1 MPRAVLYCGFGHR
14 INNGQGTAVR
24 LYHPGKEGK
33 NLFRGDILIDGREA
47 EVIEARKVVGTQ
59 PEAGAVEA
67 VQSLDP
73 PPQGTALH
81 AEKIVRPDAFPEQC
95 LRPAQNS
102 FPHPFRLLTV
112 AGAQQHG
119 AAVGAVKATAEGAVD
134 DAGYSD
140 EEFERLFKT
149 CQEKEI
155 TLLIDEAYHYFYPK
169 TFIKYALK
177 NRRVLVTR
185 TFSKLFSM
193 AGCRLGYVV
202 GNPEDIKYVQKF
214 CTPHNTN
221 AFAMLFAEKII
232 TTPGMVDALIA
243 KFNEGRNYLLSSLD
257 ANGYRHKGEAGNF
270 LFIEPKTDAGHIVE
284 RMKNEMRILIKEY
297 PNVGEFGN
305 CLRVSIGEKQ
315 YMERFMDSLLKVDK
329 V

>member
-1 MPRAVLYCGFGHR
+1 
-14 INNGQGTAVR
+14 
-24 LYHPGKEGK
+24 
-33 NLFRGDILIDGREA
+33 
-47 EVIEARKVVGTQ
+47 
-59 PEAGAVEA
+59 
-67 VQSLDP
+67 
-73 PPQGTALH
+73 
-81 AEKIVRPDAFPEQC
+81 
-95 LRPAQNS
+95 
-102 FPHPFRLLTV
+102 
-112 AGAQQHG
+112 
-119 AAVGAVKATAEGAVD
+119 
-134 DAGYSD
+134 
-140 EEFERLFKT
+140 
-149 CQEKEI
+149 
-155 TLLIDEAYHYFYPK
+155 
-169 TFIKYALK
+169 
-177 NRRVLVTR
+177 
-185 TFSKLFSM
+185 M
-193 AGCRLGYVV
+193 AGCRLGYVA

-315 YMERFMDSLLKVDK
+315 YMERFMDSLLKVDR
-329 V
+329 